1 VSAADPQP
9 VPIRDL
15 EVADRIAHAVRRGR
29 PADRHPTIEQVVAAF
44 GEREATLEAR
54 RRAARALALAGVATI
69 PDLLEVAPGARVV
82 LEVRRERRR
91 RALLLGVL
99 ALAALIGAA
108 AALAST
114 VDFGNSTAGD
124 LPADTTTTTGSAPA
138 PTPTTETTA
147 PTTTTATTPT
157 TAAAK
162 PPPTSAQRRAARRAR
177 ERRAAAARARSR
189 RARARRA
196 RARAAAR
203 QRVTVR
209 LTASQPTFLCVE
221 GDGRR
226 LFDGTLSGARTF
238 RARVVRLN
246 VGLGP
251 TTRVTAN
258 GKAVPLTGS
267 PTGVQVTPKGQ
278 TFLPLGARPCG

>member
-1 VSAADPQP
+1 VSAADPEP
-9 VPIRDL
+9 VSIRDL

-44 GEREATLEAR
+44 GEPAPTPEAR
-54 RRAARALALAGVATI
+54 RRAARALALAGVATV
-69 PDLLEVAPGARVV
+69 PDLLEAAPGQRVV

-91 RALLLGVL
+91 RALLLGIL

-108 AALAST
+108 AALASN
-114 VDFGNSTAGD
+114 VDFGNDTAGD
-124 LPADTTTTTGSAPA
+124 LPEGTTSTTTPTVAPTTATTTDAPA
-138 PTPTTETTA
+138 TTETA
-147 PTTTTATTPT
+147 PTTT
-157 TAAAK
+157 AAK
-162 PPPTSAQRRAARRAR
+162 PQPTAAQRR
-177 ERRAAAARARSR
+177 S
-189 RARARRA
+189 ARRA
-196 RARAAAR
+196 RARKARAKRARQRRAQARAAAR
-203 QRVTVR
+203 RRVTVR

-226 LFDGTLSGARTF
+226 LFDGTLSGSRTF

-251 TTRVTAN
+251 TTRVTAD
-258 GKAVPLTGS
+258 GKGVPLTAS

-278 TFLPLGARPCG
+278 TFLPLGARPCA